1 MKPVEKDRRVRRTRQ
16 LLQDALI
23 ALMLEKPY
31 HAISVQDILDRAD
44 VGRSTFYAHY
54 RDKDD
59 LLLGGFDRLLEALG
73 RHMDAG
79 EGHGAGQPFFPALEL
94 FRHVQENHWLYKALV
109 WGQGVD
115 LLFKHGQ
122 KALSERIEHH
132 LGSQITDLEALS
144 IPLPVL
150 SSYLA
155 GSLITLLQ
163 WWLDNRMPYSPER
176 MAEIYQQ
183 LVLPG
188 VHAAM
193 QISADRL

>member
-31 HAISVQDILDRAD
+31 HAVSVQDILDRAD

-59 LLLGGFDRLLEALG
+59 LLLSGFDRLLESLG
-73 RHMDAG
+73 RHMDTG
-79 EGHGAGQPFFPALEL
+79 EGHGADRSFFSALEL
-94 FRHVQENHWLYKALV
+94 FQHVQENHWLYKALV

-122 KALSERIEHH
+122 KALSERIERH
-132 LGSQITDLEALS
+132 LESQSAGQES
-144 IPLPVL
+144 ISVPLPVL
-150 SSYLA
+150 SSFLA

-163 WWLDNRMPYSPER
+163 WWLDNRMPYPPER

-183 LVLPG
+183 LVFPG
-188 VHAAM
+188 VKDALR
-193 QISADRL
+193 ISEIA

>member
-1 MKPVEKDRRVRRTRQ
+1 MKPVEKDRRIRRTRQ
-16 LLQDALI
+16 LLQDALV

-31 HAISVQDILDRAD
+31 HSISVQEILDRAD
-44 VGRSTFYAHY
+44 VGRSTFYTHY

-73 RHMDAG
+73 HHMDTG
-79 EGHGAGQPFFPALEL
+79 EGSQAGQPFFPSLEL
-94 FRHVQENHWLYKALV
+94 FQHVQENHRLYKALV

-122 KALSERIEHH
+122 KVLSERIERH
-132 LGSQITDLEALS
+132 LESQGVNQEEIS
-144 IPLPVL
+144 VPLPVL
-150 SSYLA
+150 SSFLA

-163 WWLDNRMPYSPER
+163 WWLDNRMPYTPER
-176 MAEIYQQ
+176 MAEIFQQ

-188 VHAAM
+188 VHGVL
-193 QISADRL
+193 QSRD